1 MKLLQSLRKT
11 GKLYFNIQDLGKISG
26 YSPDSL
32 YVILNRLVKRNEL
45 IRLCPGIY
53 ILPEKIADIEI
64 IANLIYYPSYLSFDS
79 ALAKYGLISQI
90 PYTFSFAT
98 IRKTKSITLL
108 DYSIEYRMINKSYF
122 SGYIKL
128 KNGLFI
134 ASPEKALVDMIYI
147 ASFGKTYF
155 DFGNIILKN
164 IDMKKLNRLL
174 SRYPLQVK
182 REAERIISLINS

>member
-26 YSPDSL
+26 YSTDSL

-182 REAERIISLINS
+182 RKAERIISLINS

>member
-26 YSPDSL
+26 CSTDSL

-108 DYSIEYRMINKSYF
+108 DYNVEYRMINKSYF
-122 SGYIKL
+122 SGYKKI

-155 DFGNIILKN
+155 DFKSIFLTK
-164 IDMKKLNRLL
+164 IDLKKLNRLL
-174 SRYPLQVK
+174 SGYPLSVK
-182 REAERIISLINS
+182 RKAERIIC

>member
-1 MKLLQSLRKT
+1 MKLLQLLRKT

-26 YSPDSL
+26 YSTDSL
-32 YVILNRLVKRNEL
+32 YVILNRLVKMNEL

-79 ALAKYGLISQI
+79 ALTKYGLISQI

-108 DYSIEYRMINKSYF
+108 DYSIEYRRINKSYF

-147 ASFGKTYF
+147 SSFGKTYF
-155 DFGNIILKN
+155 DFGNIILTK
-164 IDMKKLNRLL
+164 IDVKKLNRLL
-174 SRYPLQVK
+174 SRYPLPVK
-182 REAERIISLINS
+182 RKAERIISLN

>member
-11 GKLYFNIQDLGKISG
+11 GKLYFNIQDLRKISA
-26 YSPDSL
+26 YSTDSL

-53 ILPEKIADIEI
+53 ILPEKIGAIEI

-79 ALAKYGLISQI
+79 ALARYGLISQI

-98 IRKTKSITLL
+98 LRKPKSLTLL
-108 DYSIEYRMINKSYF
+108 DYDIEYSMINKSYF
-122 SGYIKL
+122 SGYVKL

-155 DFGNIILKN
+155 DFGDIVLTKIDLK
-164 IDMKKLNRLL
+164 KFNRIL
-174 SRYPLQVK
+174 SRYPLSVK
-182 REAERIISLINS
+182 NKAAKLIRFE